1 MSEKTR
7 LQRLKDGVLDLPSNT
22 RMAAESAWR
31 GRERGL
37 AIIAGVFLASLVIT
51 TVLAYGNGLSQ
62 TFLQFSIENDVYD
75 AKVEQLSPPPG
86 PDGDFANSTFTN
98 DTSLLVEV
106 CLELSQEE
114 EIADCTLT
122 FGRQAIR
129 QSGSFFNI
137 EAFDAGYLSVES
149 VTSSNPLLENESF
162 DFPEAN
168 ANGPPVFSKRML
180 RLLGPGAFD
189 GELAE
194 RHEKQ
199 MLNDVPWPSHQDM
212 VDNRSVILPASIAGP
227 LGVKVNDTIESLDFG
242 YVLDTAVDPEKIDRS
257 QCPGFVE
264 RTGGG
269 LQHCRETMVVENLTV
284 SGIYEDWQFG
294 NPTFGFNPIFI
305 SWSILD
311 NESIITLMDSD
322 HGYLGIAVERSLLPT
337 SSTSDA
343 EDWLTRLSQSVMYG
357 EGSLSSEPMNYS
369 GGIQLFWYDTI
380 SGTITF
386 LEIFLGLIQTF
397 DYILMIPIIILS
409 MAILVYGL
417 VLSLEQRRREIA
429 IHRTIGGSAGQLQSM
444 VLREVLVMSSVAWLL
459 GFIFALQAV
468 RLVLAAVGF
477 MEFEELEFDINVKLG
492 FTSILFTAICTIG
505 AALLF
510 GNNRTKDFLELEID
524 EGVRKVPT
532 RKKPKTTL
540 HVIMFLVGSIA
551 VLEAWIED
559 STGESGFI
567 ENFFI
572 DGLIGLFGP
581 FLLWIGGALI
591 LGRIASWGPRF
602 FSLMFGWTPLLK
614 DIRRGLKTGGGE
626 AIGRLATIMVLTLSI
641 VTLAAVQGATGTLVD
656 ERTADANT
664 GSVLSIQF
672 DDPINSTQAEFI
684 VQSAI
689 QDIGLDVSTVRS
701 TSVPTVTVS
710 TTDGS
715 STIEAWVVLDGNEN
729 VLLWTGQSVP
739 GDDIQK
745 VVDGWANGGFTAG
758 ESASFK
764 LRLPD
769 TVRNGL
775 GDTFEPMFEDK
786 NASEQV
792 GFISTSARLNISSPN
807 LEDLMSQESMN
818 LIFEQYPWRGDM
830 SLLDLSGFDL
840 SNRDLRNTN
849 FSESNLAFVDF
860 SGSDLK
866 KSVFYFSGLVGANF
880 SNTDLTDSLMGLPDD
895 LGFGNPLAGVNLS
908 GADMTGMA
916 GIANLSGLELGNA
929 TCPDGSAANV
939 TNCASGLLEIPP
951 EHVME
956 ILAEQTTISIEQSE
970 FNVELNH
977 LGRHRYL
984 PGLPSAEAE
993 DKLIIGESTYR
1004 ILSDMNANSSITS
1017 TQWYFWVGSGN
1028 EHLADS
1034 DDDGL
1039 TNLRVQIES
1048 NESVTG
1054 VSDLTSAREEVERN
1068 GGLIFGT
1075 PGLLSLQFVVA
1086 AIGSVASAFVFL
1098 SLVLSQRK
1106 KEMAILQAIGAS
1118 PRQVM
1123 RLVLF
1128 EILAIVVASM
1138 LLGLIL
1144 GAGVAQ
1150 SFNGFFSIFG
1160 FIFQIFGG
1168 ASTVI
1173 ERELIWPWFDLAMV
1187 SVAVLVAVVLALTLT
1202 TAKALR
1208 SDLAIVLKGE

>member
-1 MSEKTR
+1 MNEKTR
-7 LQRLKDGVLDLPSNT
+7 LQRIKHGILDLPSNT

-62 TFLQFSIENDVYD
+62 TFLQISIENDVYD
-75 AKVEQLSPPPG
+75 AKVEQLSPPPNLE
-86 PDGDFANSTFTN
+86 GDFENSTFTN

-106 CLELSQEE
+106 CAELSLRE
-114 EIADCTLT
+114 EIEDCTLT

-137 EAFDAGYLSVES
+137 EAFDAGYLSIES
-149 VTSSNPLLENESF
+149 ASSNNSLLENETF
-162 DFPEAN
+162 DFPEAD
-168 ANGPPVFSKRML
+168 ANGPPVFTKRML

-194 RHEKQ
+194 RHDKQ
-199 MLNDVPWPSHQDM
+199 MLNDIPWPSHQDM
-212 VDNRSVILPASIAGP
+212 IDNRSIILPASIAGP
-227 LGVKVNDTIESLDFG
+227 LGIQVNDTIDSLNFG
-242 YVLDTAVDPEKIDRS
+242 YVVQTAVDPEKIDRS
-257 QCPGFVE
+257 ECPGFVE

-269 LQHCRETMVVENLTV
+269 LQHCRLTMTVENLNV

-294 NPTFGFNPIFI
+294 NPTFGFNPVFMT
-305 SWSILD
+305 WSILD
-311 NESIITLMDSD
+311 NESITTLMDSD
-322 HGYLGIAVERSLLPT
+322 HGYLGIAIDRSLLPT

-343 EDWLTRLSQSVMYG
+343 EDWLTRLSQTIMYG
-357 EGSLSSEPMNYS
+357 EGSVSSEPMNYS

-409 MAILVYGL
+409 LAILVYGL

-444 VLREVLVMSSVAWLL
+444 VLREVLVMSSVAWFL

-468 RLVLAAVGF
+468 RLVLAAIGF
-477 MEFEELEFDINVKLG
+477 MEFEELEFDISVKLG
-492 FTSILFTAICTIG
+492 FTSILFTAVCTIG

-510 GNNRTKDFLELEID
+510 GNSRTKDFLELEID
-524 EGVRKVPT
+524 EGVRKIPT
-532 RKKPKTTL
+532 RKKPKTAI
-540 HVIMFLVGSIA
+540 HVIMFLIGLIA
-551 VLEAWIED
+551 VLEAWVED

-591 LGRIASWGPRF
+591 FGRIASFGPRF
-602 FSLMFGWTPLLK
+602 FALIFGWTPLLK

-672 DDPINSTQAEFI
+672 DNPINATEAELI
-684 VQSAI
+684 VNSASD
-689 QDIGLDVSTVRS
+689 DIGLEINVRS
-701 TSVPTVTVS
+701 TSVTSVTVS

-715 STIEAWVVLDGNEN
+715 STIEAWVVLDGNED
-729 VLLWTGQSVP
+729 VLLWTGQSIP
-739 GDDIQK
+739 GDDIQQ
-745 VVDGWANGGFTAG
+745 VIEGWENGGFTAG

-775 GDTFEPMFEDK
+775 GDTFEPAFEDK
-786 NASEQV
+786 NSSEQV
-792 GFISTSARLNISSPN
+792 GFISTSARLNISSP
-807 LEDLMSQESMN
+807 DLDDFMSEEA
-818 LIFEQYPWRGDM
+818 LAPIFEEYPWRGDM
-830 SLLDLSGFDL
+830 SLLDLTGADL
-840 SNRDLRNTN
+840 SDRDLRRTN
-849 FSESNLAFVDF
+849 FSQAILSGANF
-860 SGSDLK
+860 SGSDLQR
-866 KSVFYFSGLVGANF
+866 SVFFYTGFNGADL
-880 SNTDLTDSLMGLPDD
+880 SQTDLTETIMIAPDF
-895 LGFGNPLAGVNLS
+895 GFGNPLIGVNFS
-908 GADMTGMA
+908 GADMTGMF
-916 GIANLSGLELGNA
+916 GIANLSGVELGDA
-929 TCPDGSAANV
+929 ICPDGSQANV
-939 TNCASGLLEIPP
+939 TGCESGLLMMPP
-951 EHVME
+951 EQVMD
-956 ILAEQTTISIEQSE
+956 ILSEQTTISIEQSE
-970 FNVELNH
+970 FNVQLNH

-1004 ILSDMNANSSITS
+1004 TLTDMEPNSTISS
-1017 TQWYFWVGSGN
+1017 TEWYFWVGSGN

-1034 DDDGL
+1034 DEDAL

-1048 NESVTG
+1048 NDSVAG
-1054 VSDLTSAREEVERN
+1054 VSDLTTAREAVERN

-1138 LLGLIL
+1138 LLGLVL

-1173 ERELIWPWFDLAMV
+1173 ERELIWPWIDLAMV
-1187 SVAVLVAVVLALTLT
+1187 SIAVLVAVILALTLT
-1202 TAKALR
+1202 TARALR

>member
-7 LQRLKDGVLDLPSNT
+7 LQRFRDGVLDLPSNT

-106 CLELSQEE
+106 CLELSLEE

-129 QSGSFFNI
+129 QSGVFGNI
-137 EAFDAGYLSVES
+137 EAFDAGYLSMES

-162 DFPEAN
+162 DFPEAS
-168 ANGPPVFSKRML
+168 ANGPPVFTKRML

-199 MLNDVPWPSHQDM
+199 MLNDIPWPSHQDM
-212 VDNRSVILPASIAGP
+212 IDNRSVILPASIAGP

-242 YVLDTAVDPEKIDRS
+242 YVLATAIDPEKIDRS
-257 QCPGFVE
+257 QCSGFVE
-264 RTGGG
+264 GTGGG
-269 LQHCRETMVVENLTV
+269 LQHCREIMVVENLTI

-294 NPTFGFNPIFI
+294 NPTFGFNPIFM

-322 HGYLGIAVERSLLPT
+322 HGYLGIAVDRSLLPT

-409 MAILVYGL
+409 LAILVYGL

-429 IHRTIGGSAGQLQSM
+429 IHRTIGGSSGQLQSM

-477 MEFEELEFDINVKLG
+477 MEFEELEFDISVKLG

-510 GNNRTKDFLELEID
+510 GNNRTKEFLELEID

-540 HVIMFLVGSIA
+540 HVIMFLIGSIA
-551 VLEAWIED
+551 VFEAWIED

-672 DDPINSTQAEFI
+672 NETINSTQAEFI

-689 QDIGLDVSTVRS
+689 QDIGLDVTTVSSTA
-701 TSVPTVTVS
+701 VPAVAVS

-729 VLLWTGQSVP
+729 VLLWSDQSIP
-739 GDDIQK
+739 GDDIQN

-769 TVRNGL
+769 TVRRGL
-775 GDTFEPMFEDK
+775 GDTFEPKFEDK
-786 NASEQV
+786 NTSEQV
-792 GFISTSARLNISSPN
+792 GFISTSARLNISTPN
-807 LEDLMSQESMN
+807 FEDLLSQEAIGP
-818 LIFEQYPWRGDM
+818 IFEEYPWRGDL
-830 SLLDLSGFDL
+830 SLLDLSGSDL
-840 SNRDLRNTN
+840 SDRDLRRTN
-849 FSESNLAFVDF
+849 FSGTNLAYVDF

-866 KSVFYFSGLVGANF
+866 KSVFFYSALNGANL
-880 SNTDLTDSLMGLPDD
+880 SNTDLTDSIMGLPDD
-895 LGFGNPLAGVNLS
+895 LGIGNPLAGVNLS

-916 GIANLSGLELGNA
+916 GVANLSGLELGNA

-939 TNCASGLLEIPP
+939 TNCASGLMQIPP
-951 EHVME
+951 EHVIE
-956 ILAEQTTISIEQSE
+956 ILAEQSTISVEQSE

-1004 ILSDMNANSSITS
+1004 ILTDMDANSTITS
-1017 TQWYFWVGSGN
+1017 TTWYFWVGSGN

-1034 DDDGL
+1034 DADGL
-1039 TNLRVQIES
+1039 TTLRVQIES

-1054 VSDLTSAREEVERN
+1054 VSDLTSAREAVERN

-1128 EILAIVVASM
+1128 EILAIVIASM